1 MHYTVVSSNQ
11 TVLAMVGNDML
22 SLSIP
27 SADARIGIGR
37 LKWGHAEELG
47 TPAYWCSQ
55 AWMWGLE
62 QPDHYRLGKT
72 LEEEVL
78 ACLLGGYGI
87 PAEVGL
93 AAYERLR
100 GAIAEDPDALC
111 DPVRTVDLLSAPLD
125 VGARQVRYRFARQ
138 KGEYVA
144 AALSGLRSINHD
156 VPDIDLRDAL
166 TGLSGIGL
174 KTASWVVRNW
184 RRSDR
189 VAILDVHI
197 VRMARMLH
205 IFPEPWKV
213 ERNYREM
220 EKAYLDFASA
230 ISAQASMLDS
240 VMWMTMRQ
248 LSPAILSSFVAPGYD
263 RRGIR
268 NPPEQFVLQLT

>member
-1 MHYTVVSSNQ
+1 M
-11 TVLAMVGNDML
+11 
-22 SLSIP
+22 
-27 SADARIGIGR
+27 AD
-37 LKWGHAEELG
+37 
-47 TPAYWCSQ
+47 
-55 AWMWGLE
+55 
-62 QPDHYRLGKT
+62 
-72 LEEEVL
+72 
-78 ACLLGGYGI
+78 
-87 PAEVGL
+87 
-93 AAYERLR
+93 
-100 GAIAEDPDALC
+100 IA
-111 DPVRTVDLLSAPLD
+111 
-125 VGARQVRYRFARQ
+125 
-138 KGEYVA
+138 
-144 AALSGLRSINHD
+144 
-156 VPDIDLRDAL
+156 LRDAL
-166 TGLSGIGL
+166 TGLSGIGV